1 MAGAVE
7 DAAAAMPDKPKK
19 RSSPER
25 PEGPDVPAAAGKQA
39 KPAVD
44 ERAFVVQEDV
54 KALGHKI
61 VRQQA
66 GAVSR
71 ISVVPGAAS
80 KLLCVIT
87 NDAVAAKRRMEEN
100 GNKEL
105 FIVSAT
111 VLQVFTVD
119 SHLVDL
125 CSLFLIGLP
134 DSSHGAN
141 PNRSRRWYN
150 S

>member
-19 RSSPER
+19 RSSPE
-25 PEGPDVPAAAGKQA
+25 GPDVPVAAGKQA

-44 ERAFVVQEDV
+44 ERAFVVQENV

-111 VLQVFTVD
+111 VLQVCTVY
-119 SHLVDL
+119 SHSCFNGGCLTSVSYL
-125 CSLFLIGLP
+125 
-134 DSSHGAN
+134 
-141 PNRSRRWYN
+141 
-150 S
+150 

>member
-19 RSSPER
+19 RSSPE
-25 PEGPDVPAAAGKQA
+25 GPDAPVAAGKQA

-44 ERAFVVQEDV
+44 ERAFVVQEGV

-111 VLQVFTVD
+111 VLQVCSVY
-119 SHLVDL
+119 SHVVGL
-125 CSLFLIGLP
+125 CSVFLIRLP
-134 DSSHGAN
+134 NSSHGAN
-141 PNRSRRWYN
+141 PDRSRQW
-150 S
+150 SVS

>member
-19 RSSPER
+19 RSSPE
-25 PEGPDVPAAAGKQA
+25 GPDVPVAAAKQA
-39 KPAVD
+39 KPTVD
-44 ERAFVVQEDV
+44 ERAFVVQEGV
-54 KALGHKI
+54 KSLGHKI

-71 ISVVPGAAS
+71 ISVVPGAPS

-87 NDAVAAKRRMEEN
+87 NDVVAAKRRMEEN

-111 VLQVFTVD
+111 VLQVST
-119 SHLVDL
+119 L
-125 CSLFLIGLP
+125 SLSWHISARVMWFAWLLWAWRGAG
-134 DSSHGAN
+134 HGA
-141 PNRSRRWYN
+141 RRLPQRAL
-150 S
+150 